1 VCLLLFMAKMC
12 QVYGCT
18 KAGVGTAK
26 MVEPDGES
34 LVTPFKVIVTA
45 CKEHMNKEYEYGKN
59 R

>member
-1 VCLLLFMAKMC
+1 MAKMC